1 MTAPAKSRAPR
12 PVLCGD
18 AEMVTARAVAEGE
31 GIAAADDGRIETIA
45 LETGG
50 CAEIDAGRATSPISS
65 ITSKSTARQNIVT
78 MLHETSR
85 LYHSAPIRGG
95 VQAAACPVIQ

>member
-1 MTAPAKSRAPR
+1 
-12 PVLCGD
+12 
-18 AEMVTARAVAEGE
+18 MVTAPAVAEGE
-31 GIAAADDGRIETIA
+31 GITAAADRRVEAIA

-50 CAEIDAGRATSPISS
+50 CAEVDAGRATSPISS
-65 ITSKSTARQNIVT
+65 IRSRSTARQSIVT

-95 VQAAACPVIQ
+95 VQTAAYPVIQ